1 MKHTYSLT
9 GMTCSGCVVS
19 VKSKLLMHPDVLSAE
34 VTLDPQQ
41 AVIEMSR
48 HVSTDELQ
56 KTIGNPKYTIS
67 ENPASHD
74 THMGSESTN
83 WFATYRPILLIFGFI
98 TGVSAIVSYDQGAV
112 HTMHFMSVFMAG
124 FFLVFSFFKFLDL
137 SGFASSYAMYD
148 ILARKIPAYGFV
160 YPFLELA
167 LGIAYLTHFNPVIT
181 NWATLIIMGLSSIG
195 VIESVLNKKKIRCA
209 CLGAVFNLPMSTV
222 TIIEDLLMV
231 VMAALMLLTPAH

>member
-1 MKHTYSLT
+1 
-9 GMTCSGCVVS
+9 
-19 VKSKLLMHPDVLSAE
+19 MHPDVLSAE

-48 HVSTDELQ
+48 HISTADLQ
-56 KTIGNPKYTIS
+56 KTIGNPKYTINDS
-67 ENPASHD
+67 PSAND
-74 THMGSESTN
+74 THMKSKSLS
-83 WFATYRPILLIFGFI
+83 WFATYRPILLIFAFI
-98 TGVSAIVSYDQGAV
+98 TGVSAITSFHEGVFHGMQ
-112 HTMHFMSVFMAG
+112 FMAVFMVG

-137 SGFASSYAMYD
+137 KGFASSYAMYD
-148 ILARKIPAYGFV
+148 IVAKKIPAYGFI

-167 LGIAYLTHFNPVIT
+167 LGIAYLTHFNPVFT
-181 NWATLIIMGLSSIG
+181 NWATLIIMGVSSIG

-231 VMAALMLLTPAH
+231 AMAALMLILQ